1 MNETSRVLE
10 LLARLRA
17 MPAADRAAAFYE
29 VLRRMPAD
37 ALAPSAELLA
47 GVPPRHGE
55 DDQLIRLWAV
65 WISCVEGDRRAGRAL
80 LEELSRGLFYLAEP
94 HLLVGLAALL
104 DGDRGGA
111 VRAFRRGVRVDP
123 GFAPLYD
130 LLRDFGLR
138 QPPVL
143 SFLRRDHALN
153 FLLGRWR
160 ARWYRFREGARA

>member
-10 LLARLRA
+10 LLGHLRA
-17 MPAADRAAAFYE
+17 MPVADRAAAFYE
-29 VLRRMPAD
+29 VLRRMPGG
-37 ALAPSAELLA
+37 ALAPTPDILA
-47 GVPPRHGE
+47 AVPLRRAE

-65 WISCVEGDRRAGRAL
+65 WTTCVEQDRRSGRAL

-143 SFLRRDHALN
+143 QFLRRDHAIN
-153 FLLGRWR
+153 SVLGRWR
-160 ARWYRFREGARA
+160 ARWHRFREGAQT